1 MSVACSRKVAKA
13 NSHSELKKRISG
25 AATQNNPGIALRA
38 LAERT
43 HDTSDL
49 CDALG
54 AHVNAWQVFSGALP
68 YDASIAAGDAKKDMD
83 AIHTRSPG
91 SASKCLQTYS
101 AELKQMGVTI
111 TEQMP
116 PL

>member
-1 MSVACSRKVAKA
+1 
-13 NSHSELKKRISG
+13 
-25 AATQNNPGIALRA
+25 
-38 LAERT
+38 
-43 HDTSDL
+43 
-49 CDALG
+49 
-54 AHVNAWQVFSGALP
+54 LP